1 MRGGTRMVG
10 GEEKGKKGEKE
21 RDNRKH
27 RFPPSYSVVID
38 FYSCREAF
46 FGYGVLWSLH
56 FPFPLL
62 PSFLPALF
70 PSLQATSYP
79 PGLRDVVDRDGRV
92 IEGAG
97 ATALALG
104 EGGLHVAP
112 GGGGE
117 VGREG
122 RER

>member
-1 MRGGTRMVG
+1 VG
-10 GEEKGKKGEKE
+10 GEKEGKKGEKE
-21 RDNRKH
+21 RDNRKQ
-27 RFPPSYSVVID
+27 RFPPSYSIVID

-56 FPFPLL
+56 LSFPLL
-62 PSFLPALF
+62 PSSLPALF
-70 PSLQATSYP
+70 PSLQATGYP
-79 PGLRDVVDRDGRV
+79 PSLRDVVDRDGRV
-92 IEGAG
+92 VEGAG
-97 ATALALG
+97 ATALGLG

-112 GGGGE
+112 GGFGE